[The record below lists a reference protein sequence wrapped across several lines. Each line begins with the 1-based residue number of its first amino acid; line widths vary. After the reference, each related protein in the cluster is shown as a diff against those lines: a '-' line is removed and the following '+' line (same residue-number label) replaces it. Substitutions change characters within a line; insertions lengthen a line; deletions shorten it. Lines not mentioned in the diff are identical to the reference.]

1 MAAAI
6 SSNPAPSK
14 SVTISSIDC
23 PGNSSA
29 RACSLAASSSGR
41 RTAYSFAVL
50 AGAGAFFHRSSKG
63 LNFTSTP
70 PYQTT
75 ATGYYRPRGPSIS
88 AQSKPR
94 PINLPSSG
102 NSPHIGGAPNSTDG
116 AGGGAGGWRRNLSG
130 VFEYSSRALGLVWST
145 NRALSIT
152 LAVLTLI
159 AGVLPAGVAYVGA
172 QIVDAV
178 IHAADLHHRAGTTYL
193 NNVVRYVALEALL
206 VAATAMA
213 QRGISLAQSLLRA
226 QLGQR
231 VNVMILEKAL
241 TLDLTQFED
250 SEFYDKL
257 TRARRE
263 ASSRPLSLVMR
274 TFGLLQNAISLV
286 SFGGLLVRFSP
297 WAVVLLILA
306 GLPAFL
312 AEAKFSG
319 EAFRLFRWRAPESR
333 MQIYLESVLA
343 REDYAKEVK
352 LFELGPRFLDRY
364 RDIFTRLYR
373 EDRDL
378 TLRRDAWGFGLGLL
392 GTAALYGGYV
402 WIAAET
408 VLGAMTVG
416 QMTMYLM
423 LFRQGQSAVSAALS
437 AVSGLYEDNLYLS
450 NLFEYLE
457 QPVQGSSGTLTA
469 GPKPGDGIRF
479 EDVEFV
485 YPDSTA
491 PALSHIDL
499 HVKPGESLALVGEN
513 GSGKT
518 TMIKLLTRLYRP
530 TSGRILLDGLD
541 LQEWDETVLRR
552 RIGVIF
558 QDFARYQ
565 MLVGENIGAGDER
578 AFDDEARWRSAAMQ
592 GLAAEFVEALPSG
605 YRTQLG
611 KWFKDGRELSGGQ
624 WQKIA
629 LARAFMRNEAD
640 ILVLDEP
647 TAAIDAAAEAEV
659 FEHFRELT
667 RNRIAIVI
675 SHRFSTVRMADQ
687 ILVLDEGRIVER
699 GSHDSLLAED
709 GRYAKLFTL
718 QARGYR

>member
-1 MAAAI
+1 MQRSLFGVFAYSRRALVLVWTTNKAL
-6 SSNPAPSK
+6 
-14 SVTISSIDC
+14 SVTL
-23 PGNSSA
+23 A
-29 RACSLAASSSGR
+29 LLTLAA
-41 RTAYSFAVL
+41 
-50 AGAGAFFHRSSKG
+50 GA
-63 LNFTSTP
+63 
-70 PYQTT
+70 
-75 ATGYYRPRGPSIS
+75 
-88 AQSKPR
+88 
-94 PINLPSSG
+94 
-102 NSPHIGGAPNSTDG
+102 
-116 AGGGAGGWRRNLSG
+116 
-130 VFEYSSRALGLVWST
+130 
-145 NRALSIT
+145 
-152 LAVLTLI
+152 
-159 AGVLPAGVAYVGA
+159 LPAAVAFIGA

-178 IHAADLHHRAGTTYL
+178 IHAAELHRQTGATLLTH
-193 NNVVRYVALEALL
+193 VVKYVGLEALA
-206 VAATAMA
+206 VAATSMA

-274 TFGLLQNAISLV
+274 TFGLLQNAISFI
-286 SFGGLLVRFSP
+286 SFGGLLIRFSP

-343 REDYAKEVK
+343 REDTAKEVK
-352 LFELGPRFLDRY
+352 LFQLGPRLLDRY
-364 RDIFTRLYR
+364 REIFTRLYR

-378 TLRRDAWGFGLGLL
+378 TLRRDAWGFGLGLI
-392 GTAALYGGYV
+392 GTLTLYGGYA

-423 LFRQGQSAVSAALS
+423 LFRQGQAAVSAALT

-457 QPVQGSSGTLTA
+457 QPVGSEGGDA
-469 GPKPGDGIRF
+469 KFGPSPGDGIRF
-479 EDVEFV
+479 EYVEFV
-485 YPDSTA
+485 YPGATA
-491 PALSHIDL
+491 PALSNIDL
-499 HVKPGESLALVGEN
+499 HVRPGESLALVGQN

-518 TMIKLLTRLYRP
+518 TLIKLLTRLYQP
-530 TSGRILLDGLD
+530 TRGRILLDGLD
-541 LQEWDETVLRR
+541 LEEWDEGTLRR
-552 RIGVIF
+552 RVGVIF

-578 AFDDEARWRSAAMQ
+578 AFEDEERWRSAAQ
-592 GLAAEFVEALPSG
+592 KGLAADFVDSLPVG
-605 YRTQLG
+605 YHTQLG

-629 LARAFMRNEAD
+629 LSRAFMRSEAD

-647 TAAIDAAAEAEV
+647 TAAIDAGAEAEV
-659 FEHFRELT
+659 FEHFRDLT

-675 SHRFSTVRMADQ
+675 SHRFSTVRMTDQ
-687 ILVLDEGRIVER
+687 ILVLEEGRIVER
-699 GSHDSLLAED
+699 GSHESLMALG
-709 GRYAKLFTL
+709 GRYANLFTL

>member
-1 MAAAI
+1 L
-6 SSNPAPSK
+6 
-14 SVTISSIDC
+14 T
-23 PGNSSA
+23 
-29 RACSLAASSSGR
+29 
-41 RTAYSFAVL
+41 
-50 AGAGAFFHRSSKG
+50 
-63 LNFTSTP
+63 
-70 PYQTT
+70 
-75 ATGYYRPRGPSIS
+75 
-88 AQSKPR
+88 
-94 PINLPSSG
+94 
-102 NSPHIGGAPNSTDG
+102 
-116 AGGGAGGWRRNLSG
+116 
-130 VFEYSSRALGLVWST
+130 LVWST
-145 NRALSIT
+145 NKALSLT
-152 LAVLTLI
+152 LALLTLF
-159 AGVLPAGVAYVGA
+159 AGVFPAAIAYVGA

-178 IHAADLHHRAGTTYL
+178 IHAANLHRQTGTTFL
-193 NNVVRYVALEALL
+193 TDVVRYVALEALL
-206 VAATAMA
+206 IAGTAMA

-263 ASSRPLSLVMR
+263 ASSRPLSLVIR
-274 TFGLLQNAISLV
+274 TFALLQNAISLL
-286 SFGGLLVRFSP
+286 SFGGLLYRFSP
-297 WAVVLLILA
+297 WAVALLILA

-364 RDIFTRLYR
+364 REIFTRLYR

-457 QPVQGSSGTLTA
+457 QPVGHPAGKHLHGTA
-469 GPKPGDGIRF
+469 PGDGIRF

-485 YPDSTA
+485 YPGAAS
-491 PALSHIDL
+491 PALSGVDL
-499 HVKPGESLALVGEN
+499 HVRPGESLALVGQN

-518 TMIKLLTRLYRP
+518 TLIKLLTRLYAP
-530 TSGRILLDGLD
+530 TRGRILLDGLD
-541 LQEWDETVLRR
+541 LQQWDETALRQ

-565 MLVGENIGAGDER
+565 MLVGENIGAGDVR
-578 AFDDEARWRSAAMQ
+578 AFDDEARWRSAAAK
-592 GLAAEFVEALPSG
+592 GLAAEFVEQIPGG
-605 YRTQLG
+605 YHAQLG

-629 LARAFMRNEAD
+629 LARAFMRSDAD

-647 TAAIDAAAEAEV
+647 TAAIDAGAEAEV

-675 SHRFSTVRMADQ
+675 SHRFSTVRMTDQ
-687 ILVLDEGRIVER
+687 ILVLEEGRIVER
-699 GSHDSLLAED
+699 GSHESLMAAD